1 MSFNPSYSMTVK
13 EKLSEKTAKGI
24 GLHGI
29 NKGKLTDKCC
39 SLAFF
44 YGVTLL
50 SKKLDKETMTLSL
63 DNEKLLEICTYIMIQ
78 HFLAVPT
85 VRERERAGKR
95 KFEVSFKKEL
105 VGQDLHDKFFDE
117 ELDFSFASVCPNC
130 LSFFLRGAFLGAGNI
145 TDPERDYRVEFVLG
159 DKKTAESFLKFLS
172 PYIEGKLTKRG
183 TSYVVYIK
191 GSERVE
197 SFFTL
202 IGAESVSLDIIERT
216 IEKETMNSLN
226 RSCNC
231 ENANTKKTVTASVE
245 VCYAIKKLR
254 ESGKYSSLPDELKK
268 TAELREKYPEEPL
281 SSLAL
286 LYEGGISRSG
296 LNHRMKKLV
305 ELSKE

>member
-63 DNEKLLEICTYIMIQ
+63 ENEKLLEICTYIMIQ

-105 VGQDLHDKFFDE
+105 VGQDLRDTNIIKRLKEVDALNYFDAFTGGSDVKNGKPAPDIFLRAASLIDAKPE
-117 ELDFSFASVCPNC
+117 ECFVFEDSVNGILAGTKAGMKCIGVPDIVRFPDEIKKILFAELDD
-130 LSFFLRGAFLGAGNI
+130 LSQGIPL
-145 TDPERDYRVEFVLG
+145 
-159 DKKTAESFLKFLS
+159 
-172 PYIEGKLTKRG
+172 
-183 TSYVVYIK
+183 
-191 GSERVE
+191 
-197 SFFTL
+197 
-202 IGAESVSLDIIERT
+202 
-216 IEKETMNSLN
+216 
-226 RSCNC
+226 
-231 ENANTKKTVTASVE
+231 
-245 VCYAIKKLR
+245 
-254 ESGKYSSLPDELKK
+254 LKK
-268 TAELREKYPEEPL
+268 Y
-281 SSLAL
+281 
-286 LYEGGISRSG
+286 I
-296 LNHRMKKLV
+296 
-305 ELSKE
+305 

>member
-24 GLHGI
+24 GLHGVS
-29 NKGKLTDKCC
+29 KGKVTDKCC

-44 YGVTLL
+44 YGVMLL
-50 SKKLDKETMTLSL
+50 SKKLDKKTMTLSL
-63 DNEKLLEICTYIMIQ
+63 DNEKLLEICTYIMIH

-85 VRERERAGKR
+85 VREKERAGKR
-95 KFEVSFKKEL
+95 RFEVSFKKEL
-105 VGQDLHDKFFDE
+105 VGRDLSDKLFDD
-117 ELDFSFASVCPNC
+117 ELDFSFVSVCPNC
-130 LSFFLRGAFLGAGNI
+130 ISFFLRGAFLAVGNI
-145 TDPERDYRVEFVLG
+145 TDPQRDYRVEFVLG
-159 DKKTAESFLKFLS
+159 DRKTAESLLKFLS
-172 PYIEGKLTKRG
+172 PYIDGRLIKRG
-183 TSYVVYIK
+183 TAYVVYIK
-191 GSERVE
+191 GSERLE

-202 IGAESVSLDIIERT
+202 IGAESVTLVIIERT
-216 IEKETMNSLN
+216 IEKETMNTLN

-245 VCYAIKKLR
+245 VCHAIKKLR